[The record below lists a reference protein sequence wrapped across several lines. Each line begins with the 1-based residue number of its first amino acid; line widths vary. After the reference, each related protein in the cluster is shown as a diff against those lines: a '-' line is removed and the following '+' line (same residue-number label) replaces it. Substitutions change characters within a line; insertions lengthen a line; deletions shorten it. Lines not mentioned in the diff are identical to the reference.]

1 MSDLMFQ
8 ASIMV
13 PTLHYTML
21 VHTFLSFTC
30 HHLSTQ
36 YMLDQWD
43 HQFMLPH
50 HPLSIINLQLF
61 TINLTLL
68 DMLLI
73 MILDTM
79 LELLVIMEVTMDLAT
94 DGEATVDT
102 EDSVVTVDTE
112 DLVVMD
118 MVDMA
123 DMAMASVVLE
133 EPVMVMVLA
142 MVVVTA
148 WVATMV
154 NAVTQ
159 VMDLRELSNK
169 NDPSK
174 LKAVVPSSFQPM
186 KKRLPSFWLTS

>member
-1 MSDLMFQ
+1 MG
-8 ASIMV
+8 
-13 PTLHYTML
+13 
-21 VHTFLSFTC
+21 
-30 HHLSTQ
+30 
-36 YMLDQWD
+36 
-43 HQFMLPH
+43 
-50 HPLSIINLQLF
+50 
-61 TINLTLL
+61 
-68 DMLLI
+68 
-73 MILDTM
+73 
-79 LELLVIMEVTMDLAT
+79 DLAT

-102 EDSVVTVDTE
+102 EDSVVT
-112 DLVVMD
+112 
-118 MVDMA
+118 VDMA